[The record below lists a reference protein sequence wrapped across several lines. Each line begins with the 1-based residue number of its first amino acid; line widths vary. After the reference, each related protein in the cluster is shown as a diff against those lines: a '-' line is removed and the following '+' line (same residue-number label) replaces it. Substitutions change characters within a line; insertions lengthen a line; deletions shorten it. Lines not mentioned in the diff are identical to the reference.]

1 MEQKKSKVT
10 GIIFDKSGQGKNGIW
25 YSFTI
30 GFENGDSGKYF
41 ANSNPQTYF
50 TLNQE
55 AEYTKEV
62 TQNGNYTNTKISP
75 IRAQGGKQFFMGSPT
90 AQNKRTALEC
100 AVSLAVA
107 GKIAFD
113 QIGATAIKY
122 VAWLN
127 TEPVQTTKAAA
138 PVQSPAPT
146 VSPSSAPFL
155 PPTEDDDQGL
165 PF

>member
-10 GIIFDKSGQGKNGIW
+10 GIIFDKSGQGKNGVW

-50 TLNQE
+50 KNGEE
-55 AEYTKEV
+55 AEYMKEV
-62 TQNGNYTNTKISP
+62 TQNGQYTNTKISP
-75 IRAQGGKQFFMGSPT
+75 IRAQGGKQFFGGSPT

-107 GKIAFD
+107 GKLPTE
-113 QIGATAIKY
+113 QIGVQAIKF
-122 VAWLN
+122 ATWLN
-127 TEPVQTTKAAA
+127 SETEQK
-138 PVQSPAPT
+138 QPAPQ
-146 VSPSSAPFL
+146 PP
-155 PPTEDDDQGL
+155 PPTQEPDDSNSDL